1 MPRTK
6 TRKVVAEKLLER
18 LTRGPAFSSY
28 PTCPAFTPEEAARQ
42 YRIWATSWVLED
54 LILLVPEL
62 RPIKK

>member
-1 MPRTK
+1 MTRTK

-18 LTRGPAFSSY
+18 LTSGPAFSDY
-28 PTCPAFTPEEAARQ
+28 PTLPAFTPEEAARQ
-42 YRIWATSWVLED
+42 YKIWAESWILED